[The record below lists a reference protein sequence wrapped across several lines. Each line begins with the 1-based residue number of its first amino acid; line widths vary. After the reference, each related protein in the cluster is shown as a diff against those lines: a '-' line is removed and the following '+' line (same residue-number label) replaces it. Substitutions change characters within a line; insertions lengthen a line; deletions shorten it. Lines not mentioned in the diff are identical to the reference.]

1 MRSIRIVGV
10 LAILLALWPGTPR
23 AAAWKAGGF
32 IFSDELGGFRL
43 LSVSGRGTASDPIV
57 IVEEI
62 TEVRPVTLIIR
73 DARDEEPKDATIP
86 LSSFLHLA
94 MIKVVI
100 NGTKRVWAGFELEL
114 QEEITQPSVYGDGLS
129 FDQMGVFTESFQSD
143 SFAISRQIFEPYDRV
158 RFQEG
163 SVDPGATVRFW
174 FFVTDPSPVPEFYLL
189 QDVAYGPPLATLR
202 EPGVPLGLAR
212 KGRPVPQS

>member
-1 MRSIRIVGV
+1 MRSICIAGV

-73 DARDEEPKDATIP
+73 DARDEEPKDAAIP
-86 LSSFLHLA
+86 LRSFLHLA

-100 NGTKRVWAGFELEL
+100 NGTKRVWAGFDLEL
-114 QEEITQPSVYGDGLS
+114 QQEITQPSVYGDGLS

-143 SFAISRQIFEPYDRV
+143 SFAISRQVFEPYDRV

-163 SVDPGATVRFW
+163 SVDPGATVRLR

-189 QDVAYGPPLATLR
+189 QDPQLLMARRWPPFESLASR
-202 EPGVPLGLAR
+202 
-212 KGRPVPQS
+212 

>member
-1 MRSIRIVGV
+1 MRSIRIAGV

-32 IFSDELGGFRL
+32 IFSDDLGGFRL

-62 TEVRPVTLIIR
+62 TEMRPVTLIIR
-73 DARDEEPKDATIP
+73 DARDEEPKDATNSI
-86 LSSFLHLA
+86 LRLA

-100 NGTKRVWAGFELEL
+100 NGTKRIWAGFDLEL
-114 QEEITQPSVYGDGLS
+114 QQEITQPSVYGDGLS

-143 SFAISRQIFEPYDRV
+143 SFAISRQVFEPYDRV
-158 RFQEG
+158 RFQDG
-163 SVDPGATVRFW
+163 SVDPGATVRLR

-189 QDVAYGPPLATLR
+189 Q
-202 EPGVPLGLAR
+202 
-212 KGRPVPQS
+212 VPQLLIARRWPPFESLASR